1 MEKQEQAK
9 PVRGQNLLEWYEALI
24 SAALVLVLIFSFFF
38 RIIQVDGSS
47 MVPTLVNGDKLIVWG
62 AGYTPQRGD
71 VVIVDSYT
79 SYGKPLVKRV
89 IAKGGDTVSIDYA
102 TGTVAVNG
110 EVLQEDYIAEP
121 TYLGYDVQFPY
132 TVPEGTV
139 FVMGDN
145 RNQSLDSRSTYVGCI
160 DERDILGRV
169 LFVLYALYRFWGGK
183 MNEMDTRFANQYN
196 IQWFPGHMTKTLRM
210 MEQEIQHV
218 DASLVLLDARIP
230 LSSLNPEIER
240 ITARKPKLY
249 ALNKADLADPAVTEE
264 WIKYF
269 RAADAGCVAISAK
282 QKGGANAVKAA
293 IEKELA
299 GLLERRQ
306 NRGMGGAKTQVMLC
320 GIPNVGKS
328 TFINTFA
335 GSARAKA
342 ADRPGVTKGKQWVS
356 TDKFDLLDMPGVLWK
371 KFDSKT
377 IASNLAFIGSIKDDI
392 LDVEELAMNLLDE
405 VRRNYPD
412 LVAQRY
418 KLDAETLALPPY
430 ELMEAIGRKRGLL
443 VRGGEVNTE
452 RCAIMLVDEFRA
464 CKWGRISLERPPQ
477 RDDLADFAEEDD
489 E

>member
-1 MEKQEQAK
+1 M
-9 PVRGQNLLEWYEALI
+9 N
-24 SAALVLVLIFSFFF
+24 
-38 RIIQVDGSS
+38 
-47 MVPTLVNGDKLIVWG
+47 
-62 AGYTPQRGD
+62 
-71 VVIVDSYT
+71 
-79 SYGKPLVKRV
+79 
-89 IAKGGDTVSIDYA
+89 
-102 TGTVAVNG
+102 
-110 EVLQEDYIAEP
+110 
-121 TYLGYDVQFPY
+121 
-132 TVPEGTV
+132 
-139 FVMGDN
+139 
-145 RNQSLDSRSTYVGCI
+145 NQ
-160 DERDILGRV
+160 
-169 LFVLYALYRFWGGK
+169 
-183 MNEMDTRFANQYN
+183 DTRFANQYA
-196 IQWFPGHMTKTLRM
+196 IQWFPGHMAKTLRM

-264 WIKYF
+264 WI
-269 RAADAGCVAISAK
+269 R
-282 QKGGANAVKAA
+282 
-293 IEKELA
+293 
-299 GLLERRQ
+299 
-306 NRGMGGAKTQVMLC
+306 C

-356 TDKFDLLDMPGVLWK
+356 TEKFDLLDMPGVLWK

-452 RCAIMLVDEFRA
+452 RCAVMLVDEFRA

-477 RDDLADFAEEDD
+477 RDDMADFAEED
-489 E
+489 EE

>member
-1 MEKQEQAK
+1 
-9 PVRGQNLLEWYEALI
+9 
-24 SAALVLVLIFSFFF
+24 
-38 RIIQVDGSS
+38 
-47 MVPTLVNGDKLIVWG
+47 
-62 AGYTPQRGD
+62 
-71 VVIVDSYT
+71 
-79 SYGKPLVKRV
+79 
-89 IAKGGDTVSIDYA
+89 
-102 TGTVAVNG
+102 
-110 EVLQEDYIAEP
+110 
-121 TYLGYDVQFPY
+121 
-132 TVPEGTV
+132 
-139 FVMGDN
+139 
-145 RNQSLDSRSTYVGCI
+145 
-160 DERDILGRV
+160 
-169 LFVLYALYRFWGGK
+169 

-264 WIKYF
+264 WIRYF
-269 RAADAGCVAISAK
+269 HAADAGCVAISAK
-282 QKGGANAVKAA
+282 QKGGANAVKIA

-306 NRGMGGAKTQVMLC
+306 NRGMSGAKTQVMLC

-392 LDVEELAMNLLDE
+392 LDVEELAMNLL
-405 VRRNYPD
+405 
-412 LVAQRY
+412 
-418 KLDAETLALPPY
+418 AETMALPPY